1 MNTIDDSKSY
11 EYGEIVPYL
20 FDWYEA
26 NARILP
32 WRLEPTPYHVW
43 ISEIMLQQT
52 RVEAVR
58 GYYDRFL
65 KTLPTIEDLA
75 NASEDVLLKLW
86 EGLGYYSRVRNLQ
99 KAAKVVVDEYG
110 GNLPAS
116 YKELLKLPGIGS
128 YTAGAISSIAFGI
141 PVSAVDGNVLRIAKR
156 LSGSFDDITK
166 ASVKKQLEIDFTAI
180 TPEDAAGAF
189 NQSLMDLGAT
199 ICIPNGRPL
208 CEKCPVMHLCMAFK
222 KDLQSQIPVKPKKK
236 GRRIEEKTVFVL
248 ECDGK
253 LVLHKR
259 ANKGLLAGLW
269 ELPNIEGKSSID
281 KVQDM
286 LKRSSHKDEFADIEL
301 ISLGE
306 GKHIFSHVEWHM
318 IGFHIKYKNSEQMER
333 FCGQLM
339 QNDSAIVDNSL
350 IKEELNYLDNYLIIP
365 YEEVIESYALPS
377 AFESYK
383 IWKNEN

>member
-1 MNTIDDSKSY
+1 MNKIDDSKSY

-20 FDWYEA
+20 VDWYEA

-32 WRLEPTPYHVW
+32 WRLEPEPYHVW

-65 KTLPTIEDLA
+65 TALPTIEDLA

-110 GNLPAS
+110 GSLPAS
-116 YKELLKLPGIGS
+116 YTELLKLPGIGS
-128 YTAGAISSIAFGI
+128 YTAGAIASIAYGI

-156 LSGSFDDITK
+156 LAGSFDDITK
-166 ASVKKQLEIDFTAI
+166 ASVKKQLEIEFTAI

-208 CEKCPVMHLCMAFK
+208 CEKCPVMHLCIAFK
-222 KDLQSQIPVKPKKK
+222 QDLQSQIPVKPKKK
-236 GRRIEEKTVFVL
+236 GRRIEEKTVFVI

-259 ANKGLLAGLW
+259 SDKGLLAGLW

-286 LKRSSHKDEFADIEL
+286 LKLSSLKDDIGNIEL
-301 ISLGE
+301 TSLGE

-318 IGFHIKYKNSEQMER
+318 TGFHIKYKDNEQMKQ

-339 QNDSAIVDNSL
+339 QNDTALVDNSL
-350 IKEELNYLDNYLIIP
+350 LKEDSPYENYLIIP

-377 AFESYK
+377 AFETYK
-383 IWKNEN
+383 IWKNRK

>member
-1 MNTIDDSKSY
+1 MNNIDSDNPY
-11 EYGEIVPYL
+11 DYGEIVPYL
-20 FDWYEA
+20 VDWYEA

-65 KTLPTIEDLA
+65 TALPTIEDLA
-75 NASEDVLLKLW
+75 NASEEVLLKLW

-99 KAAKVVVDEYG
+99 KAAKVVVEQYDG
-110 GNLPAS
+110 KLPAS
-116 YKELLKLPGIGS
+116 YTELLKLPGIGS
-128 YTAGAISSIAFGI
+128 YTAGAIASIAYGI

-166 ASVKKQLEIDFTAI
+166 ANVKKELEKAFTAI

-199 ICIPNGRPL
+199 VCIPNGRPL
-208 CEKCPVMHLCMAFK
+208 CEKCPVMHLCIAFK

-236 GRRIEEKTVFVL
+236 GRRIEEKTVFVI
-248 ECDGK
+248 ESNGK
-253 LVLHKR
+253 IALHKR
-259 ANKGLLAGLW
+259 SNKGLLAGLW
-269 ELPNIEGKSSID
+269 EFPNIEGKSSID

-286 LKRSSHKDEFADIEL
+286 LVQTFGVNEANSIEL
-301 ISLGE
+301 YSLKE

-318 IGFHIKYKNSEQMER
+318 TGFHIIFKESEQMEQ
-333 FCGQLM
+333 FCGQLEE
-339 QNDSAIVDNSL
+339 NSSGDVDNL
-350 IKEELNYLDNYLIIP
+350 VKEEITYLADIVTVTYKDLK
-365 YEEVIESYALPS
+365 ESYALPS
-377 AFESYK
+377 AFEAFK
-383 IWKNEN
+383 IWKNEE

>member
-1 MNTIDDSKSY
+1 MNNIDNDKSY
-11 EYGEIVPYL
+11 DYGEIVPYL
-20 FDWYEA
+20 VDWYEA
-26 NARILP
+26 NSRILP
-32 WRLEPTPYHVW
+32 WRLESTPYHVW

-65 KTLPTIEDLA
+65 TALPTIEDLA
-75 NASEDVLLKLW
+75 NASEEVLLKLW

-99 KAAKVVVDEYG
+99 KAAKVVVEEYG
-110 GNLPAS
+110 GKLPAS
-116 YKELLKLPGIGS
+116 YNELLKLPGIGS
-128 YTAGAISSIAFGI
+128 YTAGAIASIAYGI
-141 PVSAVDGNVLRIAKR
+141 PVAAVDGNVLRIAKR

-180 TPEDAAGAF
+180 TPEDAAGEF

-208 CEKCPVMHLCMAFK
+208 CEKCPVMHLCTAFK

-253 LVLHKR
+253 IVLHKR
-259 ANKGLLAGLW
+259 SKKGLLAGLW
-269 ELPNIEGKSSID
+269 EFPNIEGKSSID

-286 LKRSSHKDEFADIEL
+286 LIQTFGVDEANGIEL
-301 ISLGE
+301 YSLKE

-318 IGFHIKYKNSEQMER
+318 TGFHILFNKSEQMEQ
-333 FCGQLM
+333 FCGQM
-339 QNDSAIVDNSL
+339 EENSSSMVDNL
-350 IKEELNYLDNYLIIP
+350 VKEETSYRADTVMITYDDL
-365 YEEVIESYALPS
+365 IESYALPS
-377 AFESYK
+377 AFEAFK
-383 IWKNEN
+383 IWKTEE

>member
-1 MNTIDDSKSY
+1 MNKIDDSKSY

-20 FDWYEA
+20 VDWYEA

-65 KTLPTIEDLA
+65 TALPTIEDLA
-75 NASEDVLLKLW
+75 SASEEVLLKLW

-99 KAAKVVVDEYG
+99 KAAKIVVEEYG
-110 GNLPAS
+110 GRLPAS
-116 YKELLKLPGIGS
+116 YDELLKLPGIGS
-128 YTAGAISSIAFGI
+128 YTAGAIASIAYGI
-141 PVSAVDGNVLRIAKR
+141 AVSAVDGNVLRIAKR

-166 ASVKKQLEIDFTAI
+166 ASVKKQLEKDFTAI
-180 TPEDAAGAF
+180 TPKDAAGAF

-199 ICIPNGRPL
+199 ICIPNGKPL

-248 ECDGK
+248 ECEGEI
-253 LVLHKR
+253 VLHKR
-259 ANKGLLAGLW
+259 SDQGLLAGLW
-269 ELPNIEGKSSID
+269 ELPNIEGRYSID

-286 LKRSSHKDEFADIEL
+286 LKQLFVQEESDIEL
-301 ISLGE
+301 TSLGE

-318 IGFHIKYKNSEQMER
+318 TGFHIKYKSSEQMMQ
-333 FCGQLM
+333 FCGQLI

-350 IKEELNYLDNYLIIP
+350 LKEDWKDLENYLAIP

-377 AFESYK
+377 AFEMYK
-383 IWKNEN
+383 IWKNGK

>member
-1 MNTIDDSKSY
+1 MNTIDVSKSY

-20 FDWYEA
+20 VDWYEA

-32 WRLEPTPYHVW
+32 WRLEPEPYHVW

-65 KTLPTIEDLA
+65 TALPTIEDLA
-75 NASEDVLLKLW
+75 NASEEVLLKLW
-86 EGLGYYSRVRNLQ
+86 EGLGYYTRVRNLQ
-99 KAAKVVVDEYG
+99 KAAKVVVNEYG
-110 GNLPAS
+110 GSLPAS

-128 YTAGAISSIAFGI
+128 YTAGAIASIAYGI

-156 LSGSFDDITK
+156 LAGSFDDITK
-166 ASVKKQLEIDFTAI
+166 ASVKKQLEIEFTAI

-208 CEKCPVMHLCMAFK
+208 CEKCPVMHLCIAFK

-248 ECDGK
+248 ECNGK
-253 LVLHKR
+253 IVLHKR
-259 ANKGLLAGLW
+259 PNKGLLAGLW

-286 LKRSSHKDEFADIEL
+286 LNL
-301 ISLGE
+301 ILGKNDTVIHSLHE
-306 GKHIFSHVEWHM
+306 AKHIFSHVEWHM
-318 IGFHIKYKNSEQMER
+318 VGFHIEFESCEQMER
-333 FCGQLM
+333 FCGQLKE
-339 QNDSAIVDNSL
+339 NTSDAVDNL
-350 IKEELNYLDNYLIIP
+350 VKEETSYADVTMVTHDGLK
-365 YEEVIESYALPS
+365 ESYALPS
-377 AFESYK
+377 AFEAFK
-383 IWKNEN
+383 IWKKEEE